1 MGETPLYQ
9 AVDMDKIDH
18 VKLLFKFK
26 ADPNISQTD
35 GLTPLHTAVTKQ
47 NANIVECLL
56 SNGANPNL
64 KSKCFGQT
72 PVHLAIK
79 NNVNPTILL
88 LLVQYNGSL
97 VIKDKTD
104 KRPIDYVNS
113 DEMRETL
120 KKLRLKRENIFKTPK
135 KERSMSFATPNN
147 GDSLTK
153 QLFPKA
159 SGDFGYKNIDIY
171 SNTVLKEPGSAIVDI
186 IECKSNCNS
195 EMKRGCFSNTKIQ
208 KSAEQVFLSSKKV
221 NNNDINHLKR
231 ALFSDDNN
239 NNKENI
245 DSNILPSHPISN
257 SNNNVHS
264 NNNNNQKYG
273 TPYTSEKNYRD
284 TRYSP
289 IEEMKEEE
297 LNDKSSNSA
306 SNQKTLR
313 KDNDA
318 SESKNANLNET
329 NSNNKQYDEINSLQ
343 ILSYNDA
350 MIKDSSNS
358 LSPNDKNVNSLYKS
372 KINKEKEFTFELNT
386 FSKND
391 ACSQQ
396 SELKY
401 KKTNKK
407 SDQSFLKQNLFDTN
421 YQNDSVFNDQCSINT
436 TNTALFANKSNKHSN
451 HSTSNKHKKT
461 ATLSSDFNTYHSQGE
476 TNKKEHIIKSSA
488 NSQQQQQQQ
497 QPLPQYA
504 SNTNKPFGTFT
515 ASTINHNTYTSNNT
529 TTNIDF
535 NINNT
540 ITNTT
545 NTNINNI
552 ETIYY
557 ATLENSKYGS
567 SYGMGSYACKLTPI
581 DSTKLYE
588 WLREI
593 NLLCY
598 YPLFIEKG
606 IYVLDRIICD
616 MKEEKIKLT
625 YSDTEDIGIKK
636 PGHIYRILIK
646 LEVDAGLIS
655 EKIYEFIMQTKIE
668 SSLKNS
674 TDVMYS
680 KEYVCGCNIANQ
692 RTIVK
697 NKKHYDLVSWL
708 KNIGQTNKKDNF
720 LYNGFEMIEFF
731 ILQMFSSIPIDDAI
745 LQSCLHIY
753 SEKDRDIIIMQLNKD
768 IRFII
773 KKVSGKYNSLDM
785 KREEEETSCKVCTIF

>member
-239 NNKENI
+239 NKENI
-245 DSNILPSHPISN
+245 DSNIIPSHPTSN

-264 NNNNNQKYG
+264 NNNNQKYG

-476 TNKKEHIIKSSA
+476 TNKKEQIIKSSS
-488 NSQQQQQQQ
+488 NSQQQQQQ
-497 QPLPQYA
+497 QPLPQYT

-625 YSDTEDIGIKK
+625 YSDIEDIGIKK
-636 PGHIYRILIK
+636 PGHVYRILIK

-753 SEKDRDIIIMQLNKD
+753 SEKDRDIIIMQLNRD